1 MRNNSLYI
9 IIGGTIA
16 LFAFLTLAYKMTSK
30 PVVKFFAHTKE
41 VKSSDHTKWSASK
54 KHVVTEYSDLQ
65 CPTCKAYHETLKQM
79 ESDPAMKPVMEN
91 ITFVY
96 RHFPLDSL
104 HANAREAAY
113 ASEAAA
119 KQNKFYAMSDK
130 LFDNQETWAAAG
142 NPDELF
148 KTYAKDLKLDMD
160 KFNKDYASSEVKEK
174 VQADFLSG
182 SEADV
187 QGTPTFYLDGNKL
200 DNVNSFDEFKT
211 LLLETAKK

>member
-16 LFAFLTLAYKMTSK
+16 LFAFLIIAYKMTSK
-30 PVVKFFAHTKE
+30 PVQKFFTQTKE
-41 VKSSDHTKWSASK
+41 ITSKDHLKWSPSK
-54 KHVVTEYSDLQ
+54 KHILTEYSDLQ
-65 CPTCKAYHETLKQM
+65 CPTCKAFHETLK
-79 ESDPAMKPVMEN
+79 EIENDPAMKPVIEN

-104 HANAREAAY
+104 HPHAREAAY
-113 ASEAAA
+113 AAEAAS
-119 KQNKFYAMSDK
+119 KQNKFYAMLDK
-130 LFDNQETWAAAG
+130 LFETQEIWSAAS
-142 NPDELF
+142 NPNELF
-148 KTYAKDLKLDMD
+148 QSYAKELKLDVD
-160 KFNKDYASSEVKEK
+160 KFNKDRKSDEVKEK

-182 SEADV
+182 SNADV